1 MAWLRAGA
9 SLGKLGLPMK
19 IKEVRARSILS
30 RTRIPGIDYCLNPYT
45 GCSHAC
51 AYCYATFMKKF
62 TDHSE
67 PWGTFVDVKINAVD
81 LLKKALRKNITG
93 EVMMSS
99 VTDAYQPVERK
110 YGLTRG
116 CLELLAQT
124 ELDVDILTK
133 SSLVTRDIDILSG
146 MATVDVGLS
155 ITTNREDIKRI
166 FEPASSSIR
175 ERLNAL
181 RALRKAGISTYVFI
195 GPILPMD
202 PVKLA
207 DLVAPFTDRVLVDRM
222 NYKWK
227 VEETYR
233 RNNLKHALEPGYLE
247 DIQRRL
253 VARLAHHG
261 VRAEC
266 V

>member
-1 MAWLRAGA
+1 
-9 SLGKLGLPMK
+9 MK
-19 IKEVRARSILS
+19 IREVRARTILS

-51 AYCYATFMKKF
+51 TYCYATFMKKF
-62 TDHSE
+62 TDHPE
-67 PWGTFVDVKINAVD
+67 PWGTFVDVKVNAVD
-81 LLKKALRKNITG
+81 LLKKALRRNITG

-99 VTDAYQPVERK
+99 VTDAYQPIERK
-110 YGLTRG
+110 YGLARG

-133 SSLVTRDIDILSG
+133 SDLVTRDIDIFSK
-146 MATVDVGLS
+146 MATVDVGLT
-155 ITTNREDIKRI
+155 IATNREDIKRI

-181 RALRKAGISTYVFI
+181 KALRKAGISTYVFI

-202 PVKLA
+202 PDKVA
-207 DLVAPFTDRVLVDRM
+207 DSIAPFTDRVLIDRM
-222 NYKWK
+222 NYKYK

-233 RNNLKHALEPGYLE
+233 KNKLDHALEPDYFE
-247 DIQRRL
+247 ETEQKL

-261 VRAEC
+261 VRADC

>member
-1 MAWLRAGA
+1 MRVQACL
-9 SLGKLGLPMK
+9 SKLGLPMK
-19 IKEVRARSILS
+19 IREVRARTILS

-62 TDHSE
+62 TAHAE
-67 PWGTFVDVKINAVD
+67 PWGTFVDVKVNAVD

-99 VTDAYQPVERK
+99 VTDAYQPIEKEYR
-110 YGLTRG
+110 LTRR
-116 CLELLAQT
+116 CLELLART

-133 SSLVTRDIDILSG
+133 SDLVTRDLDILSG
-146 MATVDVGLS
+146 MATVDVGLT

-166 FEPASSSIR
+166 FEPASSGIR
-175 ERLNAL
+175 ERLKAL

-202 PVKLA
+202 PRKLA
-207 DLVAPFTDRVLVDRM
+207 DSIAPFTDRVLVDRM

-227 VEETYR
+227 VEELYR
-233 RNNLKHALEPGYLE
+233 RSRLGYALEPGYFE
-247 DIQRRL
+247 EVEQEL

-261 VRAEC
+261 IRAEC

>member
-1 MAWLRAGA
+1 
-9 SLGKLGLPMK
+9 MK
-19 IKEVRARSILS
+19 IEEVRARSILS
-30 RTRIPGIDYCLNPYT
+30 RTRIPGIDYCINCYT
-45 GCSHAC
+45 GCGHAC
-51 AYCYATFMKKF
+51 TYCYATFMKKF
-62 TDHSE
+62 TGHPE
-67 PWGTFVDVKINAVD
+67 PWGTFVDVKVNAVD
-81 LLKKALRKNITG
+81 LLKKTLRRNITG

-99 VTDAYQPVERK
+99 VTDAYQPVEKK

-133 SSLVTRDIDILSG
+133 SNLVVRDIDILSK
-146 MATVDVGLS
+146 MATVDVGLT
-155 ITTNREDIKRI
+155 ITTNREDIKRM

-181 RALRKAGISTYVFI
+181 KALRKAGVSTYVFI

-202 PVKLA
+202 PEKLV
-207 DLVAPFTDRVLVDRM
+207 DSIAPFTDRVLIDRM

-233 RNNLKHALEPGYLE
+233 GNNIQDALSPEFFE
-247 DIQRRL
+247 DIEQRL
-253 VARLAHHG
+253 VRRLAHHG

>member
-1 MAWLRAGA
+1 
-9 SLGKLGLPMK
+9 MK

-30 RTRIPGIDYCLNPYT
+30 RTRIPGIDYCINCYT
-45 GCSHAC
+45 GCGHAC
-51 AYCYATFMKKF
+51 TYCYATFMKKF
-62 TDHSE
+62 TSHPE
-67 PWGTFVDVKINAVD
+67 PWGTFVDVKVNAVD
-81 LLKKALRKNITG
+81 LLKKALRRNVMG

-99 VTDAYQPVERK
+99 VTDAYQPIEKK
-110 YGLTRG
+110 YELTRG

-133 SSLVTRDIDILSG
+133 SNLVLRDIDILSR
-146 MATVDVGLS
+146 MATVDVGLTV
-155 ITTNREDIKRI
+155 TTNREDIKRI

-181 RALRKAGISTYVFI
+181 KALRKAGISTYVFI

-202 PVKLA
+202 PEKLV
-207 DLVAPFTDRVLVDRM
+207 DSIAPFTDRVLIDRM

-233 RNNLKHALEPGYLE
+233 KKKMESALKPEFFE
-247 DIQRRL
+247 DIEQKL
-253 VARLAHHG
+253 VRRLAHHG
-261 VRAEC
+261 VRTEC

>member
-1 MAWLRAGA
+1 
-9 SLGKLGLPMK
+9 MK
-19 IKEVRARSILS
+19 IKEVRARTILS

-51 AYCYATFMKKF
+51 TYCYATFMKKF
-62 TDHSE
+62 TGHTE
-67 PWGTFVDVKINAVD
+67 PWGTFVDVKVNAVD
-81 LLKKALRKNITG
+81 LLKKELRRSIAG

-99 VTDAYQPVERK
+99 VTDAYQPVEEK
-110 YGLTRG
+110 YRLTRG

-133 SSLVTRDIDILSG
+133 SDLVTRDLDILSA
-146 MATVDVGLS
+146 MATVDVGLT
-155 ITTNREDIKRI
+155 ITTNREDVKRI
-166 FEPASSSIR
+166 FEPSSSSIS

-181 RALRKAGISTYVFI
+181 RALRKAGVSTYVFI

-202 PVKLA
+202 PAKLA
-207 DLVAPFTDRVLVDRM
+207 DSVAPFTDRVLIDRM

-227 VEETYR
+227 VENVYR
-233 RNNLKHALEPGYLE
+233 KNRMDHALEPGYFE
-247 DIQRRL
+247 DIEQKL

>member
-1 MAWLRAGA
+1 
-9 SLGKLGLPMK
+9 
-19 IKEVRARSILS
+19 
-30 RTRIPGIDYCLNPYT
+30 
-45 GCSHAC
+45 
-51 AYCYATFMKKF
+51 MKKF

-67 PWGTFVDVKINAVD
+67 PWGHFVDVKVNAVD
-81 LLKKALRKNITG
+81 LLKKALRRNITG

-110 YGLTRG
+110 YRITRA

-124 ELDVDILTK
+124 ELDIDILTK
-133 SSLVTRDIDILSG
+133 SNLVMRDIDILSK
-146 MATVDVGLS
+146 MATVDVGLTV
-155 ITTNREDIKRI
+155 TTNREDTKRI

-181 RALRKAGISTYVFI
+181 KALRKAGISTYVFI

-202 PVKLA
+202 PEKLA
-207 DLVAPFTDRVLVDRM
+207 DSIAPFTDRVLIDRM
-222 NYKWK
+222 NYKYK
-227 VEETYR
+227 VEGTYR
-233 RNNLKHALEPGYLE
+233 KNKLGHALEPAYFE
-247 DIQRRL
+247 EIEQKL
-253 VARLAHHG
+253 VGRLAHHG